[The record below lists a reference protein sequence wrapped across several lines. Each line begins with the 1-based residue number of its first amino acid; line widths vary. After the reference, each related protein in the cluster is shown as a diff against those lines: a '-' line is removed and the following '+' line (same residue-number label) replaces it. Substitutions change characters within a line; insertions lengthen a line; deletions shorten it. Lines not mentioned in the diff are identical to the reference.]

1 MISRVALVVLTLG
14 FVTGCLAHGT
24 RVGQPTATSST
35 REPVLSPED
44 TRKVMTKQAPDALIA
59 PDGSTCRV
67 APDVFASTKTGSFF
81 RCRWV
86 RG

>member
-1 MISRVALVVLTLG
+1 MKFRLALVPVLVLTM
-14 FVTGCLAHGT
+14 GCVANGP
-24 RVGQPTATSST
+24 RIAQPTVESGT

-44 TRKVMTKQAPDALIA
+44 TRKVMTKQGPDALIA

-67 APDVFASTKTGSFF
+67 APDVFASTKVGSFF